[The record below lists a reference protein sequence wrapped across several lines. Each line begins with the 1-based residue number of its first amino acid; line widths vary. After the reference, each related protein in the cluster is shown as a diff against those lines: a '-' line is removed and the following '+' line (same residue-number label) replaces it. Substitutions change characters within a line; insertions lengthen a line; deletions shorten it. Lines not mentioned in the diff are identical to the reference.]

1 MDMQAKH
8 QLTISVLPRYLRAN
22 KEGKKRILDEYCANT
37 GYHRKHAIRKLKEYQ
52 FTHGIRWKKPG
63 KHRRRRGKVYDMR
76 VQAAL
81 ATLWNVYDRI
91 CAERIHPNMEE
102 MVRKLS
108 ACSILKLDPDTEA
121 KVTHISLGTL
131 KRLLRDIRERECKKI
146 HGTTKPGTLLK
157 NQIPL
162 RIGQWEEKKPGF
174 EEMDLVAH
182 CGNSSGGD
190 FAHTLN
196 TTDIHTQW
204 FEAEAVLGKAQ
215 ERVFKAVQHI
225 RGRLPFELLGID
237 SDNDGSFINHQMYRY
252 CLGEKIMFT
261 RSRPYKKND
270 NAHIEQKNWTCV
282 RKVYGYMRIDT
293 EKQVMKMNEL
303 FRGPLRHYI
312 NFFLPSMKCIEKK
325 RIGSKIVKRYDQART
340 PYRRVLESQEV
351 SEKTK
356 DGLGTLYNQ
365 LNPVLLK
372 GEIDRLIQETFD
384 KRLET
389 KGEKRQGITYGNILK

>member
-91 CAERIHPNMEE
+91 CAERIHPNMGE

-131 KRLLRDIRERECKKI
+131 KRLLRDIREREYKKI

-182 CGNSSGGD
+182 CGDRAGGD

-237 SDNDGSFINHQMYRY
+237 SDNDGSFINHQMHRY
-252 CLGEKIMFT
+252 CLEEKIMFT

-270 NAHIEQKNWTCV
+270 NAHIEQKNWMCV
-282 RKVYGYMRIDT
+282 RKLLGYMRIDAV
-293 EKQVMKMNEL
+293 EQVVKMNEL
-303 FRGPLRHYI
+303 FRGPLRYYI

-325 RIGSKIVKRYDQART
+325 RIGSKIVKTYDQART
-340 PYRRVLESQEV
+340 PYQRVIESQGI

-356 DGLGTLYNQ
+356 DRLSTLYNQ
-365 LNPVLLK
+365 LNPVELK
-372 GEIDRLIQETFD
+372 REIDRLIQETFG
-384 KRLET
+384 K
-389 KGEKRQGITYGNILK
+389 KSEKREKSARVTYGNILK

>member
-1 MDMQAKH
+1 MNMQAKH
-8 QLTISVLPRYLRAN
+8 QLTLSVLPRYLKAN
-22 KEGKKRILDEYCANT
+22 KEAKKRILDEYCANT

-52 FTHGIRWKKPG
+52 FAHGIRWRKPG
-63 KHRRRRGKVYDMR
+63 KHRRRREKVYDMR

-81 ATLWNVYDRI
+81 ATLWNAYDRI
-91 CAERIHPNMEE
+91 CAERIHPNIGE
-102 MVRKLS
+102 MVHKLS
-108 ACSILKLDPDTEA
+108 ACSILKLDPGTEA
-121 KVTHISLGTL
+121 KVSGISLGTL
-131 KRLLRDIRERECKKI
+131 KRLLRSIREREYKKI

-157 NQIPL
+157 SQIPL
-162 RIGQWEEKKPGF
+162 RVGQWEEKKPGF

-215 ERVFKAVQHI
+215 ERVFKAVQRI
-225 RGRLPFELLGID
+225 RGRLPFDLLGID

-340 PYRRVLESQEV
+340 PYQRVIESQEV

-384 KRLET
+384 RRLET
-389 KGEKRQGITYGNILK
+389 KGEKRQSNLR

>member
-8 QLTISVLPRYLRAN
+8 QLTLSVLPRYLRAN
-22 KEGKKRILDEYCANT
+22 KEAKKRILDEYCANT

-52 FTHGIRWKKPG
+52 LTHGIRWKKPG
-63 KHRRRRGKVYDMR
+63 KHSRKRGKVYDIR
-76 VQAAL
+76 VEAAL
-81 ATLWNVYDRI
+81 ATLWNAYDRI
-91 CAERIHPNMEE
+91 CAERIHPNIGE
-102 MVRKLS
+102 MVQKLS
-108 ACSILKLDPDTEA
+108 AFGVLKLDPITEA

-131 KRLLRDIRERECKKI
+131 KRLLRRVREREYKKI

-157 NQIPL
+157 SQIPV
-162 RIGQWEEKKPGF
+162 RVGEWDEKRPGF

-182 CGNSSGGD
+182 CGDSSGGD

-215 ERVFKAVQHI
+215 ERVFKAVQQI
-225 RGRLPFELLGID
+225 QRRLPFDLLGID

-252 CLGEKIMFT
+252 CLEEKITFT

-282 RKVYGYMRIDT
+282 RKVFGYMRIDT
-293 EKQVMKMNEL
+293 EKQVVRMNEL
-303 FRGPLRHYI
+303 FRGPLRFYI
-312 NFFLPSMKCIEKK
+312 NFFLPSMKCVEKK
-325 RIGSKIVKRYDQART
+325 RIGSKVIKTYDKART
-340 PYRRVLESQEV
+340 PYQRVLESPEI

-356 DGLGTLYNQ
+356 DGLSTLYNQ
-365 LNPVLLK
+365 LNPVALK
-372 GEIDRLIQETFD
+372 REIDRLIQETFD
-384 KRLET
+384 K
-389 KGEKRQGITYGNILK
+389 KSEKSAGVTYGNILK